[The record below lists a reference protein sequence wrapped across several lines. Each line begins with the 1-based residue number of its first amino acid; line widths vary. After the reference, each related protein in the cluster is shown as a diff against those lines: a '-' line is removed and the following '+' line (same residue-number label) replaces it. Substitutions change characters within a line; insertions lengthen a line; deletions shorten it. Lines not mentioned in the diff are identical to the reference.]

1 MKGRIH
7 QWLAVVVLLAL
18 FALVPAR
25 SSLAHTLAS
34 DSAHRAIASATS
46 PVVKRDGDQVAVYLS
61 PKMQAHLGIRKAPL
75 RAARERKQMTLP
87 ATVLPVRKLAKMVST
102 YNAAEARLQKA
113 EIAAG
118 VSKREYQRLERLYR
132 EHQNV
137 SQKAA
142 QAAAGVYRSDR
153 IDVHLARENLSL
165 ATAAVRRSWGAVIT
179 KWMVHDTSGLRRVL
193 RRQDVLIEAT
203 VARDE
208 PLAAP
213 LKVDF
218 RLPTGGL
225 SYARL
230 VSPLPQVD
238 PRVQGVGYLYVS
250 QAKAGLAP
258 GLNLVARFGRGA
270 LRNGVIVPSSAVVWL
285 YGEAWAYVA
294 TGPDRFVRRHVTTG
308 IPTLGGWFVTQG
320 FQPGG
325 SVVTQDAEQI
335 LSVELKAV
343 QPSHSTAVGGDD

>member
-1 MKGRIH
+1 MMGRIY
-7 QWLAVVVLLAL
+7 QWLAVVAL
-18 FALVPAR
+18 FALFALFPAR
-25 SSLAHTLAS
+25 SSLAHTLARH
-34 DSAHRAIASATS
+34 SARPAMASTTL

-75 RAARERKQMTLP
+75 QAARERKQMTLP
-87 ATVLPVRKLAKMVST
+87 AVVLPVRKLAKMVSA
-102 YNAAEARLQKA
+102 YNAAEAGLQKT

-153 IDVHLARENLSL
+153 IDMHLARENLSL
-165 ATAAVRRSWGAVIT
+165 ATAAVRRNWGAVIT
-179 KWMVHDTSGLRRVL
+179 GWMVNDTSGLRRVL
-193 RRQDVLIEAT
+193 SRRDVLIGVT
-203 VARDE
+203 LPRDE
-208 PLAAP
+208 PLASP
-213 LKVDF
+213 PKVGF
-218 RLPTGGL
+218 RLPAGGL
-225 SYARL
+225 SYARF

-238 PRVQGVGYLYVS
+238 PRVQGVGYIYVS
-250 QAKAGLAP
+250 QARAGLAP
-258 GLNLVARFGRGA
+258 GLNLVARFGTGA

-285 YGEAWAYVA
+285 HGEAWAYVA

-308 IPTLGGWFVTQG
+308 IPTPGGWFVTQG

-325 SVVTQDAEQI
+325 FVVTQDAEQI
-335 LSVELKAV
+335 LSVEVKAA
-343 QPSHSTAVGGDD
+343 QPSHGTAVGDDD